1 MIVSELLSIIDSI
14 APFSS
19 QEEWD
24 NSGLLVGSPD
34 DSVTGILFALDVTE
48 AVIDEAL
55 NLHASVIVTHH
66 PLMFSPRRRMTDEDY
81 EGRLISRLLRHS
93 VSLIAVHTNLDRA
106 PGGINDMLAALCGLN
121 VVTGEDFF
129 RFGELTDPLPVRTFA
144 DILSETLSCTVRI
157 MGPEDRTVRRV
168 GVSSG
173 GGGDAWEAAVSC
185 GCDAFVTG
193 EMKHHLALA
202 AADAGLV
209 TLECGHYATEE
220 PGLRALAEA
229 LQKSLDTVEWN
240 VGVFVSE
247 VPAYTFPRQ
256 HP

>member
-1 MIVSELLSIIDSI
+1 MTVRDIYVILDSI

-34 DSVTGILFALDVTE
+34 DPVSGILFALDVTE
-48 AVIDEAL
+48 AVIDEAVD
-55 NLHASVIVTHH
+55 LHASVIVTHH
-66 PLMFSPRRRMTDEDY
+66 PLMFSPRRRLTDEDY
-81 EGRLISRLLRHS
+81 EGRLISRLLRNRI
-93 VSLIAVHTNLDRA
+93 SLIAVHTNLDRA
-106 PGGINDMLAALCGLN
+106 AGGINDILAALCGLN

-129 RFGELTDPLPVRTFA
+129 RFGTLSEPLTARAFA
-144 DILSETLSCTVRI
+144 DTLEETLCCTVRL
-157 MGPEDRTVRRV
+157 MGPKDRTVRRV

-173 GGGDAWEAAVSC
+173 GGGDAWEAAVAC

-220 PGLRALAEA
+220 PGICALAEA

-240 VGVFVSE
+240 VGVYVSR
-247 VPAYTFPRQ
+247 VPPYSLPQ
-256 HP
+256 QP